1 MSLVV
6 NDSCVESLSAVAAQR
21 EDWIIQQAIALL
33 ERRIF
38 KVGPCLSRP
47 AAVRDYLRLKL
58 VAEPNEVFAIVFLDS
73 MHQVLAYEPMFRG
86 TINSTAVY
94 PRVVVQRVLELKAA
108 AVVFAHQHPS
118 GVTEPSSAD
127 RALTQQL
134 QAALALIDV
143 RVLDHIIVGQGIPY
157 SFANWLAVAHRSLIT
172 TGASASVSS
181 LPRSKQVCGVSAM
194 RIVCGG
200 CTGFGV

>member
-1 MSLVV
+1 MSFVV
-6 NDSCVESLSAVAAQR
+6 NDSCVESLSAVAAQH
-21 EDWIIQQAIALL
+21 EDWIIKQAIALL

-38 KVGPCLSRP
+38 KVGPCLSQP

-58 VAEPNEVFAIVFLDS
+58 VAEPNEVFAVVFLDS
-73 MHQVLAYEPMFRG
+73 THQVLAYEPLFRG

-118 GVTEPSSAD
+118 GATEPSNAD
-127 RALTQQL
+127 RALTQRL

-143 RVLDHIIVGQGIPY
+143 RVLDHIVVGLGNPY
-157 SFANWLAVAHRSLIT
+157 SFAEHGLL
-172 TGASASVSS
+172 
-181 LPRSKQVCGVSAM
+181 
-194 RIVCGG
+194 
-200 CTGFGV
+200 